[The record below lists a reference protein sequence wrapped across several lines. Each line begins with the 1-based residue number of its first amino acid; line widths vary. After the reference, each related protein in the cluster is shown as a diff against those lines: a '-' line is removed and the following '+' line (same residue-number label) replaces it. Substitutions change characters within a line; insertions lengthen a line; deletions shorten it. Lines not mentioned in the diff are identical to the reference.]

1 MNPVRM
7 SDRQTTNQHPDWRQ
21 RIRTRLKT
29 PVVIGLTAAI
39 VMGGAYLIYRPAPAQ
54 PAAAAVAV
62 PGPSDGGSLKI
73 GSPAK
78 DFTAT
83 TVDGKSVSL
92 SSFRGHPVWLTFVAT
107 SCVPCKSEAPD
118 VEAAYRKFKDKGVI
132 VLAIFLREDAAM
144 VRDYG
149 ERVGLTFPK
158 VTDPDSSIASAY
170 RVRDWTAQD
179 AEGHH
184 GFITGFPA
192 HFFIDRSGVLRS
204 QQTGSLT
211 PEQIGAALT
220 AISSAQG

>member
-1 MNPVRM
+1 MNPVMTSGQRTIN
-7 SDRQTTNQHPDWRQ
+7 RKRDWRQ
-21 RIRTRLKT
+21 RLRSRPKT
-29 PVVIGLTAAI
+29 LVALGLTAAV
-39 VMGGAYLIYRPAPAQ
+39 VMGGAYLSYRPAKAQ
-54 PAAAAVAV
+54 TAAVAV
-62 PGPSDGGSLKI
+62 AAPGPSDVGSLKI
-73 GSPAK
+73 GSPAQ

-118 VEAAYRKFKDKGVI
+118 VEAAYKKFKDKGVI
-132 VLAIFLREDAAM
+132 VL
-144 VRDYG
+144 RDYG
-149 ERVGLTFPK
+149 KRVGLTFPMA
-158 VTDPDSSIASAY
+158 TDPDSSIASAY

-184 GFITGFPA
+184 GFVTGFPA

-211 PEQIGAALT
+211 PEQIGAALMS
-220 AISSAQG
+220 ISSAEG